1 MATKCPKCG
10 GELVQTT
17 PEIAK
22 CKECGAAFK
31 RKAPVEGESKKKG
44 AGKNKGKEKG
54 KHGILKTVAIV
65 VLGLGILG
73 TLLPDSNEGDKKERS
88 EKKKEDSNS
97 VWAHEDT
104 DLEDFEYYVDGDKIH
119 INGYKGK
126 GDKLK
131 IGSKYKV
138 DGTKARVFSISDAP
152 FIFAGLESI
161 IISEGVETL
170 DATVFNSCEAKY
182 IFIPSTISNVE
193 DRFWDYFFQVE
204 KLYYGGTQEQ
214 WDAICNAKRED
225 IDCRWIYC
233 NVKVEELGEDDSEK
247 ETVSMDANSQKS
259 EGENRVENA
268 GSEDVARVYGAIE
281 DFSYEVQGDVV
292 SLGRYNGS
300 ENIIEIRPTYVIDGV
315 EYRTDISNFYASG
328 NSVGTIIID
337 EGFSEVNTAI
347 FNSSDVHT
355 VFFPRSMTNIYDYTL
370 AYMHTSDGNLNKIYY
385 AGTQDEW
392 NAIFRRYERTKVEDA
407 WAGKDPEQIGHSIA
421 DKLNEVIGVEYK
433 PEEFEYH
440 FSASPDELKQ

>member
-22 CKECGAAFK
+22 CKGCGAAFK
-31 RKAPVEGESKKKG
+31 RKAPVEGEGKKKG
-44 AGKNKGKEKG
+44 AGKNKGKKKG

-65 VLGLGILG
+65 VLALGIFG
-73 TLLPDSNEGDKKERS
+73 ALLPDSNEGDKKERS
-88 EKKKEDSNS
+88 EKKRKDS
-97 VWAHEDT
+97 VWAEKDT
-104 DLEDFEYYVDGDKIH
+104 ELKDFGYYVDGDKIY
-119 INGYKGK
+119 IDDYEGR
-126 GDKLK
+126 DKKIK
-131 IGSKYKV
+131 IGSSYDV
-138 DGTKARVFSISDAP
+138 DGSKKSVESISGAP
-152 FIFAGLESI
+152 FLGGSDIDSA
-161 IISEGVETL
+161 IISEGITTL
-170 DATVFNSCEAKY
+170 DRSVFNSCGVKY
-182 IFIPSTISNVE
+182 VFLPSTLQNV
-193 DRFWDYFFQVE
+193 DNHFWGYFHDVE
-204 KLYYGGTQEQ
+204 KIYYGGTQEQ
-214 WDAICNAKRED
+214 WYSICRIARKD
-225 IDCRWIYC
+225 LDCKQIYC

-247 ETVSMDANSQKS
+247 EMVSMDANSQKS

-268 GSEDVARVYGAIE
+268 GAEDVARVYGAIE

-370 AYMHTSDGNLNKIYY
+370 AYMHASNGSLNKIYY

-392 NAIFRRYERTKVEDA
+392 NAIFRHYERTKVEDA